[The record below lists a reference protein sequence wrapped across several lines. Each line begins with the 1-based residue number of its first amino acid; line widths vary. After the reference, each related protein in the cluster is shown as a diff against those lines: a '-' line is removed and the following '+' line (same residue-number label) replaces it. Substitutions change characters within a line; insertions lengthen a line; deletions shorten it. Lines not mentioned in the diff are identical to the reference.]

1 MLILIGIDYHSRI
14 VIKCIHIRRIS
25 VVRFMELTHQ
35 LNLVVPEVMS
45 DVTPEVMS
53 DVKPEVMSD
62 CDTPDSF

>member
-1 MLILIGIDYHSRI
+1 
-14 VIKCIHIRRIS
+14 
-25 VVRFMELTHQ
+25 MELTHK